1 MHENYFN
8 DSIYKQ
14 IVLKKNVTNNFPSI
28 IFINK
33 EYATEIIF
41 EGQNYSLKQ
50 NINTV
55 FEG

>member
-14 IVLKKNVTNNFPSI
+14 IVLKKNVTNKFPSI

-41 EGQNYSLKQ
+41 EGKNYSLKQ